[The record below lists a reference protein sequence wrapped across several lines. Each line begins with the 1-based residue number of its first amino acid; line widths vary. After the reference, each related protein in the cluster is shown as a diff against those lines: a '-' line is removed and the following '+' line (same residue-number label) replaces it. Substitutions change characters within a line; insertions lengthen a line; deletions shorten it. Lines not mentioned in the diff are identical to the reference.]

1 MTQLEASLQHDMDLI
16 RSTVQEMSAQCERA
30 LRGALTARVDGGRQ
44 SAYLVVLR
52 DQQIDELEQQL
63 DRLCLEYLVRQ
74 QPAAGHLRFAYAAI
88 KISTALERIG
98 DHAEAMARRILRLGP
113 TRPALSLGP
122 LVEMGEIS
130 VGMLLDAIRAFITSD
145 ADLARGTMP
154 VERMVDDRLRAV
166 EAMLTESE
174 RAGQLTAEAA
184 GLLAAFARR
193 IERVSDE
200 VRDICADTLY
210 MCTGDY
216 VKHTSPEA
224 FRILFVDQHNHC
236 RSQMAEAISATI
248 AHTRLLFS
256 SAGLDPRPIDPRLSA
271 FLREKGLEI
280 VGHRPKSID
289 QIPNLEHYYVVV
301 SFDENAYYALRFRRT
316 PTVCIDW
323 PVDDPSLLP
332 GTLHET
338 RAAYEAAFSLI
349 SEQLKDL
356 VEAVV
361 RQEKA

>member
-30 LRGALTARVDGGRQ
+30 LRGALAALVDGGRQ
-44 SAYLVVLR
+44 GAYLVVLR

-98 DHAEAMARRILRLGP
+98 DHAEAMARRILRLD
-113 TRPALSLGP
+113 PARSAASVATLIG
-122 LVEMGEIS
+122 MGETS
-130 VGMLLDAIRAFITSD
+130 VGMLSDAIRAFITSD
-145 ADLARGTMP
+145 AELARRTMP
-154 VERMVDDRLRAV
+154 IERVVDDQLRAI
-166 EAMLTESE
+166 ERNLEGEES
-174 RAGQLTAEAA
+174 AGQLTPKAS
-184 GLLAAFARR
+184 GLLAAISRR

-236 RSQMAEAISATI
+236 RSQMAEAISATL
-248 AHTRLLFS
+248 AHPRLLFS
-256 SAGLDPRPIDPRLSA
+256 SAGLDPRPIDPRLSP
-271 FLREKGLEI
+271 FLHEKGLEI
-280 VGHRPKSID
+280 VRHRAKSID

-332 GTLHET
+332 GTLEET
-338 RAAYEAAFSLI
+338 RGAYEAAFSAI
-349 SEQLKDL
+349 SEQLRDL

-361 RQEKA
+361 RQEKK

>member
-16 RSTVQEMSAQCERA
+16 RSTVQEMTAQCERA
-30 LRGALTARVDGGRQ
+30 LRGALAALVDGGRQ

-98 DHAEAMARRILRLGP
+98 DHSEAMARRILKLGP
-113 TRPALSLGP
+113 TRPAAFMAP
-122 LVEMGEIS
+122 VVEMGETS
-130 VGMLLDAIRAFITSD
+130 VSMLQDAIRAFITND
-145 ADLARGTMP
+145 GELARRTMP
-154 VERMVDDRLRAV
+154 IERVVDEQLRAV
-166 EAMLTESE
+166 EKILVGGTS
-174 RAGQLTAEAA
+174 AGQLSAEAF
-184 GLLAAFARR
+184 GLLSAIARR

-210 MCTGDY
+210 MSTGEY

-236 RSQMAEAISATI
+236 RSQMAEAISSTM
-248 AHTRLLFS
+248 AHPRLLFS
-256 SAGLDPRPIDPRLSA
+256 SAGLDPRPIDSRLSP

-301 SFDENAYYALRFRRT
+301 SFDEDAYYALRFRRT

-332 GTLHET
+332 GTLDET
-338 RAAYEAAFSLI
+338 REAYEAAFSAI
-349 SEQLKDL
+349 SEQLRDL

-361 RQEKA
+361 RQEKT